1 MPLQTTYRP
10 TKFKDVVGNA
20 EVVKALK
27 ASLEQEEHNHC
38 ILLSGDSGCGKTTL
52 ARIVANKLGAYDPES
67 DRNPNFREFN
77 ASDFKGIDMV
87 RGVRADS
94 AKAPLGGGNR
104 VYFFDECH
112 KLTGDAQE
120 AFLKILEEASGP
132 NYYIFATTNPEALKV
147 TLKRRCAQFALQPV
161 SEDQLFE
168 LLCDVCESSDIPAS
182 DEVLEAIVS
191 DSLGSPGIA
200 LGILDA
206 VKGLSAKEMLAA
218 ARQQA
223 ALQNEVIALCRA
235 LADTRSN
242 WKKVSEI
249 LRGLQGQDPESIRRK
264 VIGYCSGWLLKQSN
278 MRAFE
283 IMDCFMTPTYN
294 EGFPRIVH
302 SCYMVIA
309 SGGGK

>member
-1 MPLQTTYRP
+1 MPLQTQYRP
-10 TKFKDVVGNA
+10 RRFQDVVGNK
-20 EVVKALK
+20 EVVKALRTMLD
-27 ASLEQEEHNHC
+27 AEEHNHC
-38 ILLSGDSGCGKTTL
+38 ILLTGDSGCGKTTL
-52 ARIVANKLGAYDPES
+52 ARICATKLKAYDPES

-87 RGVRADS
+87 RSVRADS
-94 AKAPLGGGNR
+94 SKAPLGGGNR

-132 NYYIFATTNPEALKV
+132 NYYIFATTNPGALKV
-147 TLKRRCAQFALQPV
+147 TLKRRCAQFALQPI
-161 SEDQLFE
+161 SDDELFDMLVE
-168 LLCDVCESSDIPAS
+168 VCETAS
-182 DEVLEAIVS
+182 ISADDEVLDAIVA
-191 DSLGSPGIA
+191 DSTGSPGVA

-206 VKGLSAKEMLAA
+206 VKGLSGREMLAA
-218 ARQQA
+218 AKQQA

-249 LRGLQGQDPESIRRK
+249 LRGLHGQDPESIRRK

-278 MRAFE
+278 IRAFE

-294 EGFPRIVH
+294 EGFARIVH

-309 SGGGK
+309 SNGK